1 MRGTD
6 IKHIK
11 HNYGY
16 HVQASEES
24 GINLQFNRLVPKSC
38 IIQNQT
44 FFFARLKPNQ
54 SLRPLSLH
62 RLSVA
67 PPPLRP
73 SLTQI
78 SFSGHISTGLWL
90 SLNSVQCSCRFSRLT
105 NMDRRPK
112 WFLKS
117 SNGLWSA
124 CAVLGDNSRSVS
136 HSQCCCVCLCLRACA
151 SLTPAHTHK
160 QTGWL
165 GYGSTGRSGGLGM
178 R

>member
-1 MRGTD
+1 MSRPQRNRASISRPGS
-6 IKHIK
+6 KK
-11 HNYGY
+11 LHN
-16 HVQASEES
+16 S
-24 GINLQFNRLVPKSC
+24 
-38 IIQNQT
+38 
-44 FFFARLKPNQ
+44 KPNIFLCTTETE
-54 SLRPLSLH
+54 SESEAALPPSAVSR
-62 RLSVA
+62 
-67 PPPLRP
+67 PPPPPGL

-90 SLNSVQCSCRFSRLT
+90 SLNSMQCSCRFNRLT